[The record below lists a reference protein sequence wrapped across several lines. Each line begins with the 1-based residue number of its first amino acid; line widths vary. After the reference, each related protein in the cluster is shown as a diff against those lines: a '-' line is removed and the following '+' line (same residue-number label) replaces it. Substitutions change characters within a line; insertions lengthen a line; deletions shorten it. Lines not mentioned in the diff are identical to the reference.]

1 MGIPPFTLEDFTV
14 YPVLCYCPNTSQS
27 RGKYEVMT
35 GTYKNAAEMVDLYG
49 DLISRFPSIIALID
63 PFRKEV
69 TGSASNFIPTQSK
82 LILLDRSFA
91 ILQSGRG
98 AELFQHIGGKAGTE
112 QTHSRNT
119 VTQECSSPQQET
131 S

>member
-1 MGIPPFTLEDFTV
+1 MRMGIPPFTLEEFTI

-35 GTYKNAAEMVDLYG
+35 GTYKNAAEMADLYG

-69 TGSASNFIPTQSK
+69 MASASNVIPTQSK
-82 LILLDRSFA
+82 LILLDWSFE

-98 AELFQHIGGKAGTE
+98 LSCFSI
-112 QTHSRNT
+112 
-119 VTQECSSPQQET
+119 
-131 S
+131 